1 MSPTHSAM
9 NNATVFARAGRTL
22 IVRQCRVAEGELLL
36 VLGDDRESRSY
47 AFSESS
53 GLQQFRRRL
62 EDFLIETGWSLF
74 RFGDTVVERGPAPPE
89 FFPTEALAN

>member
-1 MSPTHSAM
+1 MTPAHSAM

-22 IVRQCRVAEGELLL
+22 VIRQCRVAEGELLF

-47 AFSESS
+47 AFTETR

-74 RFGDTVVERGPAPPE
+74 RFGDPVVEGSTASVGFVPTGAPA
-89 FFPTEALAN
+89 N

>member
-1 MSPTHSAM
+1 MTPTPSTV

-22 IVRQCRVAEGELLL
+22 IVRQCRVAENELLF

-47 AFSESS
+47 AFTETR

-62 EDFLIETGWSLF
+62 EGFLIETGWSLF
-74 RFGDTVVERGPAPPE
+74 RIGEGAAETQAAPARSA
-89 FFPTEALAN
+89 TA

>member
-1 MSPTHSAM
+1 M

-22 IVRQCRVAEGELLL
+22 VIRQCRVADGELLF
-36 VLGDDRESRSY
+36 VLGDDRESQSY
-47 AFSESS
+47 AFSEAR

-74 RFGDTVVERGPAPPE
+74 RLGDPVGDPLIEAGSASVGFCPTGAPA
-89 FFPTEALAN
+89 N